1 LDPDTV
7 PASADTAADLS
18 FLAPPEALCD
28 WRMVLAYEA
37 AAEAGILAALPAM
50 PGELAARLDLDKRA
64 VHALLEALAVWGVVE
79 VDEQGRYARSAE
91 PSRSQ
96 DPVLRQ
102 HAAVIRRWAVHLGD
116 RLGDRTGPSE
126 PPPSRA
132 RPEILFDSLAAN
144 ARRLIPAVLGA
155 CLKRFPRAQRVLDL
169 GGGHG
174 EYSLELARRGLR
186 PVLQDLPEVIELVD
200 RDGRLTG
207 AGVELFPGDF
217 HTTLPPGPFD
227 LVLCA
232 GVTHTFDGQRNLDL
246 FRRIRPIIAPGG
258 GLAILTFLRDRNPG
272 ASIFA
277 LQMLVATD
285 TGDTHSEEDYQR
297 RLGQAGYGPLE
308 VVNLEG
314 RAQTLVLAGR

>member
-1 LDPDTV
+1 
-7 PASADTAADLS
+7 
-18 FLAPPEALCD
+18 
-28 WRMVLAYEA
+28 MVLAYEA
-37 AAEAGILAALPAM
+37 AAEAGILAALPAL
-50 PGELAARLDLDKRA
+50 PGELAARLDLDERA
-64 VHALLEALAVWGVVE
+64 VHALLEGLAVWGVVE
-79 VDEQGRYARSAE
+79 ADEHGRYARGAE
-91 PSRSQ
+91 RSSSQ

-102 HAAVIRRWAVHLGD
+102 HAAVLRRWAAFLID
-116 RLGDRTGPSE
+116 RLGDRTAASE
-126 PPPSRA
+126 PLPSRV
-132 RPEILFDSLAAN
+132 RPEILFESLAAN

-174 EYSLELARRGLR
+174 EYSLELVRRGLR
-186 PVLQDLPEVIELVD
+186 PVLQDLPEVIELAD
-200 RDGRLTG
+200 RDGRLTEG
-207 AGVELFPGDF
+207 GVELFPGDF

-246 FRRIRPIIAPGG
+246 FRSIRPIIAPGG

-285 TGDTHSEEDYQR
+285 TGDTHSEEDYRR
-297 RLGQAGYGPLE
+297 RLDEAGYGPLE
-308 VVNLEG
+308 VLELEG
-314 RAQTLVLAGR
+314 RAQTLLLAGR